1 MREAP
6 CISTDQSEIQEATT
20 NHKGPGEYSIA
31 GSLQKIKEE
40 YSMQKLNIELPPEAL
55 ETPERVTIYAV
66 GPLGK
71 TLVAE
76 RKG

>member
-31 GSLQKIKEE
+31 GSLHKIKE
-40 YSMQKLNIELPPEAL
+40 
-55 ETPERVTIYAV
+55 
-66 GPLGK
+66 
-71 TLVAE
+71 
-76 RKG
+76 